1 MLPETKHYAL
11 SRTNG
16 FVLDFS
22 GCPTAEGLFL
32 NADDTADYVPVTEVE
47 FDAFRFKEE
56 ERVVFTLTVRVCK
69 GRTSDRCNFRVSD
82 VTSIFNILVFLSGFV
97 N

>member
-1 MLPETKHYAL
+1 M
-11 SRTNG
+11 
-16 FVLDFS
+16 
-22 GCPTAEGLFL
+22 
-32 NADDTADYVPVTEVE
+32 PVTEVE

-82 VTSIFNILVFLSGFV
+82 VMSVRKLISQLASVVLRNLK
-97 N
+97 